1 MSSVNES
8 LLDRATE
15 HQIGLLRYSSA
26 TVRKIIALLN
36 RTDADLVRQIQERVG
51 DIETVTDD
59 RLAQLLAIIR
69 EINRQAYNAVLKALE
84 GELIELAHYESDF
97 QQRLLTEELPVTWD
111 VTAPAPQ
118 TLAAAVNARPFQG
131 ALLREWV
138 AGLEEGRARRLRDS
152 IRMGIVEGET
162 TDQIVRRVKGTKA
175 LGYKDGVLEISRRS
189 AEAMVRTAINH
200 TATRAREDTYKENDD
215 LISGIRWVSTLDSKT
230 SPVCRARDG
239 KVYPVDSG
247 PRPPAHINCLPGDAL
262 IASGQRITGVSKR
275 WFDGQLVVIRTAFGR
290 ELACTPNHPVL
301 TGGGWKAAQSI
312 DLSDGII
319 CDLRIKWPAAAV
331 NSENQNVPTRI
342 EDIAKAIFGH
352 GEVMSVPV
360 PTAAEDFHGDGMPGE
375 VAIVG
380 TYRVLRGNSQPS
392 LNQHSSKTS
401 FQFRCVGL

>member
-189 AEAMVRTAINH
+189 ASAIVRTAVNH
-200 TATRAREDTYKENDD
+200 TATRAREETYKANDD
-215 LISGIRWVSTLDSKT
+215 LLKGVIWVSTIDSRT
-230 SPVCRARDG
+230 SLVCMSRDQ
-239 KVYPVDSG
+239 KVYPIDSG
-247 PRPPAHINCLPGDAL
+247 PRPPAHISCRSTTAPLVKSWRDLGIDADEADPGTR
-262 IASGQRITGVSKR
+262 ASI
-275 WFDGQLVVIRTAFGR
+275 DGQLP
-290 ELACTPNHPVL
+290 E
-301 TGGGWKAAQSI
+301 
-312 DLSDGII
+312 
-319 CDLRIKWPAAAV
+319 
-331 NSENQNVPTRI
+331 
-342 EDIAKAIFGH
+342 
-352 GEVMSVPV
+352 
-360 PTAAEDFHGDGMPGE
+360 
-375 VAIVG
+375 
-380 TYRVLRGNSQPS
+380 
-392 LNQHSSKTS
+392 KTS
-401 FQFRCVGL
+401 YQDWLRSKPASFQDEILGPTKGKLFRAGGLDLDRFVDRAGNELNLDALRRKEAGAFKKAGL